1 MRLSYLRNRAHFLNY
16 NRVVNR
22 TGEKRA
28 LLKSLIALLLVIGCL
43 WASQW
48 QYHRGQDRSSRN
60 ATIEAH
66 VNIPAEDLESLK
78 SDVELN
84 EWRAVKTSG
93 TFDAD
98 TQILLRNRYFEG
110 KYGYAVLTRFTTK
123 SGDSIWVDR
132 GWVAA
137 GASATVAPVTP
148 KVPTGLV
155 SITARL
161 RLDSSLPSGSFFA
174 LPVNRDG
181 DLISKLNAQSGSAS
195 ENYYLDLISGSD
207 PLLTPNAPAEI
218 PSLSDGPHLAYAV
231 QWILFAGLVI
241 YGRYLIRKMDLTS
254 GEVLPSKEL

>member
-1 MRLSYLRNRAHFLNY
+1 VIRS
-16 NRVVNR
+16 
-22 TGEKRA
+22 GEKRA
-28 LLKSLIALLLVIGCL
+28 ILKSLIAILLIAGCL

-48 QYHRGQDRSSRN
+48 QYHRGHDRSARN
-60 ATIEAH
+60 ATIETRID
-66 VNIPAEDLESLK
+66 IPAVDLATVK
-78 SDVELN
+78 SSVKEN
-84 EWRAVKTSG
+84 EWRAVTTSG

-98 TQILLRNRYFEG
+98 QQILLRNRYFEG
-110 KYGYAVLTRFTTK
+110 KYGYAVLTRFTTS

-137 GASATVAPVTP
+137 GASATVTP
-148 KVPTGLV
+148 KTPPVPEGTV

-174 LPVNRDG
+174 LPINRDD
-181 DLISKLNAQSGSAS
+181 DLVSKLNAQSGLAS
-195 ENYYLDLISGSD
+195 ENYYLDLISGSL
-207 PLLTPNAPAEI
+207 PSLTPTAPAEI

-241 YGRYLIRKMDLTS
+241 YGRYLIRKMDLVS

>member
-1 MRLSYLRNRAHFLNY
+1 MIRS
-16 NRVVNR
+16 
-22 TGEKRA
+22 GEKRA
-28 LLKSLIALLLVIGCL
+28 IFKSLVAILLIAGCL

-48 QYHRGQDRSSRN
+48 QFHRGEDRSARN
-60 ATIEAH
+60 ATIESRID
-66 VNIPAEDLESLK
+66 IPAVDLVTVK
-78 SDVELN
+78 SRVKEN
-84 EWRAVKTSG
+84 EWRAITTTG
-93 TFDAD
+93 TFDSKE
-98 TQILLRNRYFEG
+98 QILLRNRYFEG
-110 KYGYAVLTRFTTK
+110 KYGYAVLTRFTTAE
-123 SGDSIWVDR
+123 GDAIWVDR

-137 GASATVAPVTP
+137 GASATVAPETP
-148 KVPTGLV
+148 QVPTGIV

-174 LPVNRDG
+174 LPINRG
-181 DLISKLNAQSGSAS
+181 ENLVSKLNAQSGLAS

-207 PLLTPNAPAEI
+207 PLLTPIAPAEI